1 MSNSLRVVSN
11 QLSKL
16 GKAMLIPVVAMP
28 VAGLLSRLGQPDLLN
43 LDILKI
49 ASDVIFGNLD
59 LLFAV
64 GCILAYTK
72 SKDKSSAVLA
82 GVLSV
87 MVFRQALT
95 YLNESISMGVFGGIV
110 SGVSTAIIY
119 NYSKNWKVP
128 SMFSFFAGEKLAITL
143 GPIFSLILAGVFS
156 FIWPPIEAGVFSF
169 IWPPIEAGL
178 DAFAIGLGSMGI
190 FGVFLFGFLNRAL
203 IPTGLHHVFNAYIFY
218 ELGSYTTANGTVVTG
233 EMTRFLAG
241 DPSAGSF
248 LVMFYV
254 IMVFGIP
261 GVAAAMYKTARPEN
275 KEEVKGLAN
284 SGALTSIVAGVTEPI
299 EFSFMFTS
307 SLLYFIHSVFTGLA
321 GAILY
326 LFNSRL
332 GFAFGF
338 NIIDLTLNWNMG
350 NNVIYIIPV
359 GIAFFFLYYF
369 TFKTIILK
377 KDIKTPG
384 RSENITEGID
394 EKELKLSHSNY
405 SYMAK
410 KLLQNVGGVENIVN
424 AENCVTRMRLEIKD
438 ISLINEDNI
447 KKTGAKGV
455 VKVNKNNIQIIVGTE
470 VVHVMKEFNA
480 LLSESAS
487 EGGK

>member
-156 FIWPPIEAGVFSF
+156 FIWPPIEAG
-169 IWPPIEAGL
+169 L

-190 FGVFLFGFLNRAL
+190 FGVFLFGFLNRVL

-307 SLLYFIHSVFTGLA
+307 PLLYFIHSVFTGLA

>member
-156 FIWPPIEAGVFSF
+156 FIWPPIEAG
-169 IWPPIEAGL
+169 L

-284 SGALTSIVAGVTEPI
+284 SGALTSIVAGITEPI

-307 SLLYFIHSVFTGLA
+307 PLLYFIHSVFTGLA

>member
-1 MSNSLRVVSN
+1 MIKSLRLVSN

-16 GKAMLIPVVAMP
+16 GKAMLVPVVAMP

-49 ASDVIFGNLD
+49 ASDVVFGNLD

-110 SGVSTAIIY
+110 SGISTAVIY

-143 GPIFSLILAGVFS
+143 GPIFSLVLAG
-156 FIWPPIEAGVFSF
+156 AFSF

-178 DAFAIGLGSMGI
+178 DTFAIGLGSMGI
-190 FGVFLFGFLNRAL
+190 IGVFLFGFLNRVL

-248 LVMFYV
+248 LIMFYV

-261 GVAAAMYKTARPEN
+261 GAALAMYKTARPEN

-284 SGALTSIVAGVTEPI
+284 SGALTSIFAGVTEPI
-299 EFSFMFTS
+299 EFSFMFIS
-307 SLLYFIHSVFTGLA
+307 PLLYFIHSVFTGLA

-326 LFNSRL
+326 LFDSRL

-350 NNVIYIIPV
+350 NNVIYVIPV

-369 TFKTIILK
+369 TFKTLILK

-384 RSENITEGID
+384 RSENVEEID
-394 EKELKLSHSNY
+394 ESSLKLSHSNY
-405 SYMAK
+405 GYMAK
-410 KLLQNVGGVENIVN
+410 KLLQNVGGAENIVS

-455 VKVNKNNIQIIVGTE
+455 VKVNKNNIQIIIGTE
-470 VVHVMKEFNA
+470 VVHVMKEFNE
-480 LLSESAS
+480 LLSELAN
-487 EGGK
+487 EGGR

>member
-1 MSNSLRVVSN
+1 MFKALRLLNN

-43 LDILKI
+43 MDVLKI

-87 MVFRQALT
+87 MVFRQAIT
-95 YLNESISMGVFGGIV
+95 YFDESISMGVFGGIV

-119 NYSKNWKVP
+119 NKSKEWKVP

-143 GPIFSLILAGVFS
+143 GPIFSILLAFAFS
-156 FIWPPIEAGVFSF
+156 IIWPPIESV
-169 IWPPIEAGL
+169 L
-178 DAFAIGLGSMGI
+178 DQFAMGLGSMGI
-190 FGVFLFGFLNRAL
+190 IGIFLFGFLNRIL

-233 EMTRFLAG
+233 EMSRFLAG
-241 DPSAGSF
+241 DPNAGSF
-248 LVMFYV
+248 LIMFYV

-261 GVAAAMYKTARPEN
+261 GIAAAMYKTSYSKN

-284 SGALTSIVAGVTEPI
+284 SGALTSVFAGVTEPI
-299 EFSFMFTS
+299 EFSFMFIS
-307 SLLYFIHSVFTGLA
+307 PLLYFIHSVFTGLA

-326 LFNSRL
+326 LFDSRL

-338 NIIDLTLNWNMG
+338 NIIDLVLNWGMG
-350 NNVIYIIPV
+350 NNVIYVIPV
-359 GIAFFFLYYF
+359 GIVFFFLYYF

-384 RSENITEGID
+384 RIEEVNEDID
-394 EKELKLSHSNY
+394 EASLKLSHSNY

-410 KLLQNVGGVENIVN
+410 KILQNLGGVENIIS

-438 ISLINEDNI
+438 INLINEDNI
-447 KKTGAKGV
+447 KKTGAKGI
-455 VKVNKNNIQIIVGTE
+455 VKVNKNNIQIIIGTE
-470 VVHVMKEFNA
+470 VVNVMKEFNE
-480 LLSESAS
+480 LLNTLAK
-487 EGGK
+487 EGGM

>member
-156 FIWPPIEAGVFSF
+156 FIWPPIEAG
-169 IWPPIEAGL
+169 L

-254 IMVFGIP
+254 IMVFGIR

-307 SLLYFIHSVFTGLA
+307 PLLYFIHSVFTGLA

>member
-1 MSNSLRVVSN
+1 MSNSLRLVSN

-82 GVLSV
+82 GV
-87 MVFRQALT
+87 F
-95 YLNESISMGVFGGIV
+95 N
-110 SGVSTAIIY
+110 
-119 NYSKNWKVP
+119 
-128 SMFSFFAGEKLAITL
+128 
-143 GPIFSLILAGVFS
+143 
-156 FIWPPIEAGVFSF
+156 F

-190 FGVFLFGFLNRAL
+190 FGVFLFGFLNRIL

-241 DPSAGSF
+241 DPSAGAF

-261 GVAAAMYKTARPEN
+261 GIAAAMYKTARPEN

-307 SLLYFIHSVFTGLA
+307 PLLYFIHSAFTGLA
-321 GAILY
+321 GAVLY

-338 NIIDLTLNWNMG
+338 NIIDLVLNWKMG

-384 RSENITEGID
+384 RSENVTESID

-424 AENCVTRMRLEIKD
+424 AENCVTRMRLEIRD
-438 ISLINEDNI
+438 INLINEDNI

-455 VKVNKNNIQIIVGTE
+455 IKVNQNNIQIIIGTE

-480 LLSESAS
+480 LLSEFAS
-487 EGGK
+487 

>member
-87 MVFRQALT
+87 MVFRQAFT

-143 GPIFSLILAGVFS
+143 GPIFSLIL
-156 FIWPPIEAGVFSF
+156 AGVFSF

-307 SLLYFIHSVFTGLA
+307 PLLYFIHSVFTGLA

>member
-1 MSNSLRVVSN
+1 MTNSLRLLSN

-16 GKAMLIPVVAMP
+16 GKAMLVPVVAMP

-49 ASDVIFGNLD
+49 ASDVVFGNLD

-110 SGVSTAIIY
+110 SGISTAVIY

-156 FIWPPIEAGVFSF
+156 FV
-169 IWPPIEAGL
+169 WPPIEAGL
-178 DAFAIGLGSMGI
+178 DTFAIGLGSMGI
-190 FGVFLFGFLNRAL
+190 IGVFLFGFLNRVL

-248 LVMFYV
+248 LIMFYV

-261 GVAAAMYKTARPEN
+261 GISLAMYKTARPEN

-284 SGALTSIVAGVTEPI
+284 SGALTSVFAGVTEPI
-299 EFSFMFTS
+299 EFSFMFIS
-307 SLLYFIHSVFTGLA
+307 PLLYFIHSVFTGLA

-326 LFNSRL
+326 LFDSRL

-359 GIAFFFLYYF
+359 GIVFFFLYYF
-369 TFKTIILK
+369 TFKTLIIK

-384 RSENITEGID
+384 RSENITENID
-394 EKELKLSHSNY
+394 ENSLKLSHSNY
-405 SYMAK
+405 AYMAK
-410 KLLQNVGGVENIVN
+410 KLLQNVGGSENIIN

-480 LLSESAS
+480 ILSESAS
-487 EGGK
+487 EGGR

>member
-1 MSNSLRVVSN
+1 
-11 QLSKL
+11 
-16 GKAMLIPVVAMP
+16 
-28 VAGLLSRLGQPDLLN
+28 
-43 LDILKI
+43 
-49 ASDVIFGNLD
+49 
-59 LLFAV
+59 
-64 GCILAYTK
+64 
-72 SKDKSSAVLA
+72 
-82 GVLSV
+82 
-87 MVFRQALT
+87 
-95 YLNESISMGVFGGIV
+95 MGVFGGIV

-156 FIWPPIEAGVFSF
+156 FIWPPIEAG
-169 IWPPIEAGL
+169 L

-190 FGVFLFGFLNRAL
+190 FGVFLFGFLNRVL

-307 SLLYFIHSVFTGLA
+307 PLLYFIHSVFTGLA

-326 LFNSRL
+326 LFNSRP

>member
-156 FIWPPIEAGVFSF
+156 FIWPPIEAG
-169 IWPPIEAGL
+169 L

-248 LVMFYV
+248 LVMCYV

-307 SLLYFIHSVFTGLA
+307 PLLYFIHSVFTGLA

>member
-156 FIWPPIEAGVFSF
+156 FIWPPIEAG
-169 IWPPIEAGL
+169 L

-307 SLLYFIHSVFTGLA
+307 PLLYFIHSVFTGLA

-338 NIIDLTLNWNMG
+338 NIIDLILNWNMG
-350 NNVIYIIPV
+350 NNVICIIPV

>member
-1 MSNSLRVVSN
+1 MTKSLRLISN

-28 VAGLLSRLGQPDLLN
+28 VAGLLARFGQPDLLN

-59 LLFAV
+59 MLFAV

-82 GVLSV
+82 GVLSI

-95 YLNESISMGVFGGIV
+95 YLDESISMGVFGGIV

-119 NYSKNWKVP
+119 NHSKNWKVP

-143 GPIFSLILAGVFS
+143 GPIFSIVLAGAFS
-156 FIWPPIEAGVFSF
+156 FIWPPIES
-169 IWPPIEAGL
+169 GL
-178 DAFAIGLGSMGI
+178 DVFATGLGSMGI
-190 FGVFLFGFLNRAL
+190 IGIFLFGFLNRIL

-218 ELGSYTTANGTVVTG
+218 ELGSYTTASGTVVTG

-241 DPSAGSF
+241 DPSAGAF

-254 IMVFGIP
+254 IMVFGVP
-261 GVAAAMYKTARPEN
+261 GIAAAMYKTARPEN

-284 SGALTSIVAGVTEPI
+284 SGALTSIFAGVTEPI
-299 EFSFMFTS
+299 EFSFMFVS
-307 SLLYFIHSVFTGLA
+307 PLLYFMHSVFTGLA

-332 GFAFGF
+332 GFNFGF
-338 NIIDLTLNWNMG
+338 NIIDLFLNWKMG
-350 NNVIYIIPV
+350 NNVIYVIPV

-369 TFKTIILK
+369 TFKIIILK
-377 KDIKTPG
+377 KNINTPG
-384 RSENITEGID
+384 RSENTLEEID
-394 EKELKLSHSNY
+394 ETSIKLSHSNY
-405 SYMAK
+405 GYMAK
-410 KLLQNVGGVENIVN
+410 KLLQNLGGAENIVS

-438 ISLINEDNI
+438 INLINEDNI
-447 KKTGAKGV
+447 KKTGAKGII
-455 VKVNKNNIQIIVGTE
+455 KVNQNNIQIIIGTE
-470 VVHVMKEFNA
+470 VGHVMKEFNA
-480 LLSESAS
+480 LLDELAS
-487 EGGK
+487 QGVV